1 MLTFVLYME
10 EYAESILSS
19 LVYFY
24 FILNNK
30 GKKGIKILLR
40 CSLMLCDMIYDMIY
54 LTAIG

>member
-1 MLTFVLYME
+1 ME